1 MWPNP
6 QKIGDFI
13 KFTEEILN
21 GNFIFLCIGVWMK
34 LKLDLCVCW
43 SQNRT
48 VCLVII
54 YTRTGLIINVVHW
67 RKLQYES
74 EHDMK
79 YIKTGD
85 ASFKKKNRLY
95 CFPWFLIFVQVSRSK
110 ITFLYL
116 NLSFHIR
123 ASIYLID
130 PIKYGCASCMMM
142 LPLPIWWHV
151 YPDSQS

>member
-21 GNFIFLCIGVWMK
+21 GNFIFLCIGVSMK

-54 YTRTGLIINVVHW
+54 YTRTGLIINVGHW

-74 EHDMK
+74 EHGMK

-85 ASFKKKNRLY
+85 ASFKKKIDFIA
-95 CFPWFLIFVQVSRSK
+95 FPDFWSL
-110 ITFLYL
+110 
-116 NLSFHIR
+116 
-123 ASIYLID
+123 
-130 PIKYGCASCMMM
+130 
-142 LPLPIWWHV
+142 
-151 YPDSQS
+151 